1 MLTRRGS
8 VTAAAAMAA
17 LLAQSGAARAQPAGG
32 TFPTKPVR
40 FIVPY
45 PPGGITDLLARK
57 LGEKLGEAWG
67 QPVVADNRPGAGGNI
82 AAQAAARAAPDGHTI
97 FMGFLGT
104 HAANASLYPEL
115 GYDPV
120 RDFTPIGLV
129 AASPMVLTVHPS
141 VPARTVAELVA
152 YARANP
158 GRLTFGSSGNGGA
171 SHLALELFKSVAGV
185 DITHVPYRGTAPVT
199 TDLIA
204 GRISGYFDAVITAA
218 PSAAAGNVRALGVS
232 LEGRRSSR
240 MPEVPTIAE
249 AGLPGYVFSTWLG
262 VLAPA
267 GLPPA
272 LVARMNRDLVAVVRA
287 PDFVAWCAERGLE
300 TMPGSPEEFA
310 AFMAAETAKFSR
322 LIREARIRL
331 D

>member
-1 MLTRRGS
+1 MILTRRGS
-8 VTAAAAMAA
+8 AMAATAAAT
-17 LLAQSGAARAQPAGG
+17 LLLHGGAAQAQ
-32 TFPTKPVR
+32 TSDFPTKPVR

-57 LGEKLGEAWG
+57 LGEKLGERWG

-82 AAQAAARAAPDGHTI
+82 AAQAAARSAPDGYTI

-104 HAANASLYPEL
+104 HAANASLYRDL

-141 VPARTVAELVA
+141 VPARTVAELIA

-171 SHLALELFKSVAGV
+171 SHLALELFKSLAGV

-204 GRISGYFDAVITAA
+204 GRISGYFDTVITAA
-218 PSAAAGNVRALGVS
+218 PSVAAGNVRALGVS

-240 MPEVPTIAE
+240 MPDVPTIAE
-249 AGLPGYVFSTWLG
+249 AGLPGYAFSTWLG
-262 VLAPA
+262 VLGPA

-272 LVARMNRDLVAVVRA
+272 LVERMNRDLVAVVQA

-300 TMPGSPEEFA
+300 TMPGTPEEFA
-310 AFMAAETAKFSR
+310 RFMAAETAKFSR
-322 LIREARIRL
+322 LIREAGIRL